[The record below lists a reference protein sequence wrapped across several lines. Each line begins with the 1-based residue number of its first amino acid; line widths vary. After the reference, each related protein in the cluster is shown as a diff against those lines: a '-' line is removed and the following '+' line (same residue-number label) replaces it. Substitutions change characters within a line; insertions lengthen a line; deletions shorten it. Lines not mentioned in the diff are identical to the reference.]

1 MGGWGFG
8 QFKVWKKD
16 VFGDAH
22 TFFGISR
29 PFFTTKIPNILHTS
43 GWGGIFKLFILFFF
57 EGFRKEEADCCSHAI
72 NSSCDPGQDSH
83 WSQSNSSLSLWEI
96 FTRHLP
102 QTVLYLHQLLL
113 FSTQRF
119 SAFES
124 NSRNVLRHCY
134 IVNCCKVSNV
144 HHHQILGS
152 KIL

>member
-1 MGGWGFG
+1 MGGVG
-8 QFKVWKKD
+8 VWPIQSVEKGC
-16 VFGDAH
+16 FWWCAH
-22 TFFGISR
+22 IFWHLDHFSPQKYQIFCTLLG
-29 PFFTTKIPNILHTS
+29 
-43 GWGGIFKLFILFFF
+43 GGGIFKLFILFFF